1 MPTTDAL
8 NEAPLSPSASR
19 RRSRD
24 RTVVAVVG
32 GGLLV
37 AALAAGGGWMLR
49 GATQPPMVAAANSQ
63 ALPMTPTPHTPPPN
77 APDDRPA
84 MLEQAPPSPVA
95 EKAAP
100 VRTERAPVQQRQPAP
115 VVAQAPVH
123 TERRPVEVC
132 QSCGTVESV
141 RSIQRKGDANGVG
154 AVAGG
159 VLGAVLGNQV
169 GGGNGRTAMTVLGAV
184 GGGYAGNEVE
194 KRMKAE
200 TVYEVRVRMDNGTT
214 RTFTQRSAP
223 GQGARVTVDGNG
235 AHLM

>member
-24 RTVVAVVG
+24 RTVVAIVG

-63 ALPMTPTPHTPPPN
+63 AQPMNTPPQ
-77 APDDRPA
+77 APDDRP
-84 MLEQAPPSPVA
+84 MLEQAPPAPPSRVA
-95 EKAAP
+95 EKPAP
-100 VRTERAPVQQRQPAP
+100 VRTEHAPVQQRQPAP
-115 VVAQAPVH
+115 VVAQAPVQ

-159 VLGAVLGNQV
+159 VLGAVLGNHV

-184 GGGYAGNEVE
+184 GGGMAGNEVE

-214 RTFTQRSAP
+214 RTITQRSAP
-223 GQGARVTVDGNG
+223 AQGSRVTVDGNG
-235 AHLM
+235 VHSM